1 MTTTNT
7 IGTTKT
13 DENTHPFAGPE
24 FVVFP
29 HAKREKIR
37 QALLDAHQVYHLQQ
51 MLGADVRDHALGAVT
66 TKRTLCVCE
75 SARRVASNALIS

>member
-7 IGTTKT
+7 IGATKT

-37 QALLDAHQVYHLQQ
+37 QALLDAHQVYHSRGRASSL
-51 MLGADVRDHALGAVT
+51 
-66 TKRTLCVCE
+66 RTSL
-75 SARRVASNALIS
+75 RRLNDSLREGGG

>member
-37 QALLDAHQVYHLQQ
+37 QALLGAHQVYH
-51 MLGADVRDHALGAVT
+51 AVRV
-66 TKRTLCVCE
+66 RIR
-75 SARRVASNALIS
+75 SACGFERFDFVDN